1 VPNPQV
7 FNRWAKIF
15 NHTRIIGVGVKF
27 TFALAHWDNWGR
39 IIGSRI
45 IGSRIIGSR
54 IIGVGVKFIFALARL
69 MLMA

>member
-1 VPNPQV
+1 MPNPQV

-45 IGSRIIGSR
+45 IG
-54 IIGVGVKFIFALARL
+54 VGVKFIFALARL

>member
-1 VPNPQV
+1 MPNPQV

-39 IIGSRI
+39 IIG
-45 IGSRIIGSR
+45 
-54 IIGVGVKFIFALARL
+54 VGVKFIFALARL